1 VCEADHWQT
10 QQPEWLMPRKLY
22 LAAYDVRT
30 AKRLKHALKVARQYA
45 RGGQKSAFEC
55 FLDAA
60 EHADLLRN
68 MAEAIDDA
76 CDSFALIAIDPRG
89 AVAVLG
95 KAVAP
100 RDDRFLYFG

>member
-1 VCEADHWQT
+1 
-10 QQPEWLMPRKLY
+10 MPRKLY

-30 AKRLKHALKVARQYA
+30 AKRLKLALKVARQFA
-45 RGGQKSAFEC
+45 RGGQRSAFEC

-60 EHADLLRN
+60 EHKALLREMGAVLN
-68 MAEAIDDA
+68 DA
-76 CDSFALIAIDPRG
+76 CDRFALIAIEPRG

-100 RDDRFLYFG
+100 RDDGFLYFG